1 METESGDTTARSWKW
16 SELMDEAIGWRL
28 SMQPPFLIY
37 SASPTY
43 SSSELLKTDDSNP
56 GLSPLPP
63 NRQCK
68 DPVLEFLEREAERS
82 EARERRAEEREE
94 KLLNLLERIV
104 DKM

>member
-1 METESGDTTARSWKW
+1 
-16 SELMDEAIGWRL
+16 
-28 SMQPPFLIY
+28 MQPAFLIY

-43 SSSELLKTDDSNP
+43 SSSELLEKDDSDP
-56 GLSPLPP
+56 VFSPLPP
-63 NRQCK
+63 KRQCK

-104 DKM
+104 EKM